1 MKNKRV
7 YYFAYGSNMS
17 VDRIF
22 ERVGKV
28 FVKGAYLIKG
38 YTLLFNCGHPP
49 YNLYGNMV
57 QSSNGKIEGV
67 LYELSEE
74 QIHRLD
80 FYECY
85 PNNYDKIYFYDDEKD
100 AIIFAYVAT
109 KDFCLRP
116 SESGKPQLDYI
127 NHLLK
132 GAAEFSLK
140 NTYDFLMDYKV
151 NNYKLKNVRAFDEE
165 VGSYKKGKS
174 SFKVRGGKVVERK

>member
-1 MKNKRV
+1 MKKKKV

-22 ERVGKV
+22 YRVGKV
-28 FVKGAYLIKG
+28 SVKGAYTIKG
-38 YTLLFNCGHPP
+38 YVLGFNCGHAP
-49 YNLYGNMV
+49 YNLYGNMIV
-57 QSSNGKIEGV
+57 SANEKIEGV

-74 QIHRLD
+74 QIHQLD

-109 KDFCLRP
+109 KNFCLYS

-127 NHLLK
+127 NHLIK
-132 GAAEFSLK
+132 GAAEFNLK
-140 NTYDFLMDYKV
+140 STYNFLMDYKV
-151 NNYKLKNVRAFDEE
+151 NNYKLKKIKAFDEE
-165 VGSYKKGKS
+165 ITSGKKGKS
-174 SFKVRGGKVVERK
+174 SFKVRGGKVVERT